1 MRESQSFIG
10 QSVGHHIVLAINVIH
25 SPMNT
30 ALSEGVTERN
40 ASSKVWPQVGRAA
53 SSLPAAEDDHLA
65 RKNLGVQL
73 EDSAYRYVP
82 GVAPAP
88 CCVGGPRFPWK
99 LTPPSFEN

>member
-10 QSVGHHIVLAINVIH
+10 QGVGHHIGLAINVIH

-30 ALSEGVTERN
+30 AFSEGVTERN

-65 RKNLGVQL
+65 RKNLGVQ
-73 EDSAYRYVP
+73 
-82 GVAPAP
+82 
-88 CCVGGPRFPWK
+88 
-99 LTPPSFEN
+99 FENDPLIDMCPAKRPLHAVLEAHVFPGN